1 MTWDNVELI
10 RNAQTSAKERFAATS
25 LATHDEI
32 QKAVNTEVAKGILAP
47 RISEVEQMIFKI
59 RSEMID
65 YIVAHG
71 LVDGLILDG
80 VLQPVENGK
89 IVITSEL
96 IRTITEKLGYF
107 DEGDVRRFI
116 EKYLPEHSYV
126 ADEGYTHTDNNYT
139 TPEKNKLAGVADGAE
154 VNKVIDVIFNGVS
167 VLDDGTR
174 VATITITPEDVKRWY
189 ESNPDTNTFTDAQK
203 AKLAGISDGAEV
215 NRVDDVLIDGRSVLA
230 DDKKAKITPEDIK
243 KAYEKNPDTN
253 AFTDAE
259 KTKLAGIA
267 SGATVS
273 KVDNVTLDGTTVVD
287 AATKTAKLTAAAIKK
302 SYESNADTNAF
313 TDAEKNTL
321 EALKTW
327 KPTAEG
333 DIADNAAGV
342 SEAKQSI
349 SELGN
354 EVNSVEGRVTTLET
368 SAVRDVLL
376 NGKTTVDTKTHKSTI
391 TAAGIKAAYESNSDT
406 NAFTDAEKTKLAGIT
421 SGATVSKVDNVTLDG
436 TTVVDDA
443 TKTAKLTAAAIKKS
457 YESNADTNAFTD
469 AEKNTLEALKTW
481 KPTAEGDIADN
492 AAGVSEAKQ
501 SISELGNEV
510 NSVEGRV
517 TTLETS
523 AVRDVLL
530 NGKTTV
536 DTKTHKSTITAAG
549 IKAAYESNSDTNA
562 FTDAEKTKLA
572 GITSGATVSKVDN
585 VTLDGTTVVDDATK
599 TAKLTAAAI
608 KKSYESNADTNAFT
622 DAEKTKLAA
631 LPLITLSGPSHNAY
645 YRGENLG
652 TTVTA
657 EQLNAIKSGSF
668 ADLFIG
674 DYWVLNGVKWTIAQF
689 DRYYVNYANSNNP
702 AARKHHVTVVN
713 ETPIGTIEFNT
724 NDWSTGGFVSS
735 NVRTAAIES
744 VTPIVTAAFGDNITP
759 VGLYEWSGLNASGEV
774 TGEWTTET
782 IIVPSSAQVVGV
794 ETVGLE
800 DTPGGYTFDDTGRM
814 PLFQYAPYE
823 RFLTNDGGAS
833 VVYPLRSARVSR
845 SGNAS
850 TLQGL
855 AIGAWGD
862 VFTPTP
868 SITQAGQFRVM
879 VNIAK
884 ED

>member
-96 IRTITEKLGYF
+96 IRTITKKLGYF

-313 TDAEKNTL
+313 TDAEK
-321 EALKTW
+321 
-327 KPTAEG
+327 
-333 DIADNAAGV
+333 
-342 SEAKQSI
+342 
-349 SELGN
+349 
-354 EVNSVEGRVTTLET
+354 
-368 SAVRDVLL
+368 
-376 NGKTTVDTKTHKSTI
+376 
-391 TAAGIKAAYESNSDT
+391 
-406 NAFTDAEKTKLAGIT
+406 TKLAGIA

-436 TTVVDDA
+436 TTVVDA
-443 TKTAKLTAAAIKKS
+443 
-457 YESNADTNAFTD
+457 
-469 AEKNTLEALKTW
+469 
-481 KPTAEGDIADN
+481 
-492 AAGVSEAKQ
+492 
-501 SISELGNEV
+501 
-510 NSVEGRV
+510 
-517 TTLETS
+517 
-523 AVRDVLL
+523 
-530 NGKTTV
+530 
-536 DTKTHKSTITAAG
+536 
-549 IKAAYESNSDTNA
+549 
-562 FTDAEKTKLA
+562 
-572 GITSGATVSKVDN
+572 
-585 VTLDGTTVVDDATK
+585 ATK

-631 LPLITLSGPSHNAY
+631 LPIITLSGPSHNAY

-689 DRYYVNYANSNNP
+689 DRYYVNYANYNNP

-759 VGLYEWSGLNASGEV
+759 VGLYEWTGLNASGTL
-774 TGEWTTET
+774 TGEWKTET
-782 IIVPSSAQVVGV
+782 IIVPSSAQVAGV

-800 DTPGGYTFDDTGRM
+800 DTTGGYTFDDTGRM
-814 PLFQYAPYE
+814 PLFQYAPYA
-823 RFLTNDGGAS
+823 RFLTDDSGAS

-845 SGNAS
+845 SGDAS

-862 VFTPTP
+862 IFTPTP
-868 SITQAGQFRVM
+868 SFTQAGQFRVM